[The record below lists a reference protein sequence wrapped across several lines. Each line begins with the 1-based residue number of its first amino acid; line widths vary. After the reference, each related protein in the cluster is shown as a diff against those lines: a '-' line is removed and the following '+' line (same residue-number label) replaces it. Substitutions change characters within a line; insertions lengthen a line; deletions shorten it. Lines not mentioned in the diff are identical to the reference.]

1 MRFPS
6 HPLSLLSALLAFGF
20 VASLGRPVQA
30 CVATPLSSTAT
41 SRAPDQGAL
50 DGARHRVLITT
61 DIGGTDPDDYQSM
74 AHALLYADVLD
85 IEGLVSSPFEREGKG
100 KILEVIDAY
109 EKDYPNLRTWSASY
123 PAPALLREMTK
134 QGGIHPAPY
143 SGLRG
148 TTEGSEWIVRCARRD
163 DPRPLHV
170 LVWGAL
176 EELAQALHDAPDILP
191 KLRVYYIGGPNKK
204 WGPDAYQ
211 YLADNFPT
219 LWMIETNATY
229 RGYFVGGRQEGE
241 WGNAGFVARHVAG
254 RGAIGAYFTEHLG
267 GVIKMGDTPSLNWL
281 LKGQPGD
288 PGQPGWGGRFVR
300 AWERPF
306 ARFERL
312 TTAEDR
318 LEIFGILELVL
329 PLGPDAPEKP
339 EARLVVTN
347 QTLVGQ
353 PDGKGNLRF
362 RFCPRDPKVFTYV
375 IHSNVPSLDGRKGA
389 ITSFLPVPDQALSPS
404 PRHPNWWVD
413 DPSPA
418 LAEGVHHGVKTVNEW
433 REAYLSDFARRME
446 RCARPRQP

>member
-1 MRFPS
+1 MRTS
-6 HPLSLLSALLAFGF
+6 SRSLALFTASLAFSCS
-20 VASLGRPVQA
+20 VVSTIPVCA
-30 CVATPLSSTAT
+30 AVEAANTTVSPAGLEL
-41 SRAPDQGAL
+41 GAL

-74 AHALLYADVLD
+74 AHALLYSDVLEL
-85 IEGLVSSPFEREGKG
+85 EGLVSSPFEREGKS

-109 EKDYPNLRTWSASY
+109 EKDYANLRTWSASY
-123 PAPALLREMTK
+123 PAPSVLREMTK

-148 TTEGSEWIVRCARRD
+148 KTEGSDWIVRCARRD

-219 LWMIETNATY
+219 LWMIETNAAY
-229 RGYFVGGRQEGE
+229 RGYFVGGRQDGE
-241 WGNAGFVARHVAG
+241 WGNAGFVTQHVAG

-281 LKGQPGD
+281 LRGQPGD

-312 TTAEDR
+312 TTADDK

-329 PLGPDAPEKP
+329 PLGPGAPDKP

-347 QTLVGQ
+347 QTLIGHA
-353 PDGKGNLRF
+353 DGSGNLRF

-375 IHSNVPSLDGRKGA
+375 IHSNVPSLDGCTGA
-389 ITSFLPVPDQALSPS
+389 ITAFLPKPSQALKPTA
-404 PRHPNWWVD
+404 RHPHWWVD

-418 LAEGVHHGVKTVNEW
+418 LAEGVHHGVKTVSEW
-433 REAYLSDFARRME
+433 REAYLTDFAQRME
-446 RCARPRQP
+446 RCARPHHK